1 MRATPIDELRQP
13 HPDQKR
19 IDAEAVRLLLA
30 TAPAGYAK
38 KDGKTVDVRTFPP
51 ENATQDLQLPSR

>member
-1 MRATPIDELRQP
+1 MKATPIDELRMP
-13 HPDQKR
+13 HPDQKQ

-38 KDGKTVDVRTFPP
+38 KAAKIALRGIILEEHSAR
-51 ENATQDLQLPSR
+51 DLRLPRS

>member
-1 MRATPIDELRQP
+1 MQATPIDELRKP
-13 HPDQKR
+13 HPDQKQ

-38 KDGKTVDVRTFPP
+38 KPGKRNARGTIPP
-51 ENATQDLQLPSR
+51 EYASLDLLFPRR

>member
-1 MRATPIDELRQP
+1 MQATPIDELRKP

-30 TAPAGYAK
+30 TSPAGYAK
-38 KDGKTVDVRTFPP
+38 KSGKPDAQGPIPP
-51 ENATQDLQLPSR
+51 EPASMDLLFPRR